1 MIKIQDKSKCCGCT
15 ACLSVCPKQCIS
27 MIEDKEGFLYPMVD
41 ITKCIDCGLCEK
53 TCPVIDHSESN
64 KPLQIFAAYNR
75 DEDIRKKSSSGG
87 IFTLLAEKI
96 ISEGGVVF
104 GARFVENF
112 NVRHDYTETVG
123 ELAKFRGSKYLQSRM
138 LDNYTNV
145 KRFLDAD
152 RKVLFSGTPCQIAGL
167 KHFLRKPYENLL
179 TVDCVCHGVPS
190 PMAWQS
196 YLKDYDITPAEVSF
210 RDKKESWK
218 RYNVTISGKE
228 GRCQSAPYTENVYM
242 NVFLSDLSL
251 RPSCYDC
258 PAKAGR
264 SKSDI
269 TLGDFWGIERISPK
283 FDDDRGCSLLM
294 VNTESGEK
302 AVGALDIAKEPHTY
316 EEAVKGNPSIVRS
329 ANIPVYRNL
338 FMNICEKQGFCK
350 ANKVITSS
358 ALPYRLLRRLL
369 LLLTR

>member
-15 ACLSVCPKQCIS
+15 ACVRVCPRQCIS

-41 ITKCIDCGLCEK
+41 TTQCIDCGLCEK
-53 TCPVIDHSESN
+53 TCPVINQSVSH

-75 DEDIRKKSSSGG
+75 DEVIRKESSSGG
-87 IFTLLAEKI
+87 IFTMLAEKI
-96 ISEGGVVF
+96 ISEGGIVF
-104 GARFVENF
+104 GARFDEDF
-112 NVRHDYTETVG
+112 NVRHDYNETIEG
-123 ELAKFRGSKYLQSRM
+123 LAKFRGSKYLQSRM
-138 LDNYTNV
+138 LDCYIEA
-145 KRFLDAD
+145 KGFLEEG

-167 KHFLRKPYENLL
+167 KHFLRKPYETLL

-218 RYNVTISGKE
+218 RYNVTISSKE
-228 GRCQSAPYTENVYM
+228 GKRQSSPYPENAYM

-302 AVGALDIAKEPHTY
+302 AVRALDIAKEPHTY
-316 EEAVKGNPSIVRS
+316 DEAVKGNPSIVRS

-338 FMNICEKQGFCK
+338 FMNICNKHGFAK
-350 ANKVITSS
+350 ANKLITSS

-369 LLLTR
+369 LLLSK